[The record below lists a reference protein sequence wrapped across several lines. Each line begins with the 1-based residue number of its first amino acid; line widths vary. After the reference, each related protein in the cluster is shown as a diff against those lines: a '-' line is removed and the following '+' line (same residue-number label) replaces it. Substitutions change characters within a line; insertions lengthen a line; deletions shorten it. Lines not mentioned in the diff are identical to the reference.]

1 MTYSDI
7 LRNVHQKVLRGGSN
21 ILAHHSLRSAAKE
34 ERNWSWLNKTNSWKP
49 GIVRHFGKFANHYYQ
64 YRQWVQV
71 IKGCFFV
78 FYQCLLY
85 CFLTC
90 PQECFGVFWGRE
102 TWTFHLHCV
111 SLSSWHLCPIPQQQ
125 TIKEKYLL
133 ICPYGLWQLMN
144 LPKMLNY
151 PFKGLTTQLLVTR
164 RWHFLET
171 EWSTLCG
178 AFFSCD

>member
-1 MTYSDI
+1 MW
-7 LRNVHQKVLRGGSN
+7 RKVIFFVMCTKRAYAEAL
-21 ILAHHSLRSAAKE
+21 IFWLIIPLALPLKRKE
-34 ERNWSWLNKTNSWKP
+34 IGVGLTKQLKTRFK
-49 GIVRHFGKFANHYYQ
+49 GIVRHFGKFAYHYYQ

-71 IKGCFFV
+71 IKGIFFN
-78 FYQCLLY
+78 QCLLY
-85 CFLTC
+85 CFITC

-102 TWTFHLHCV
+102 TWTFHRHCV
-111 SLSSWHLCPIPQQQ
+111 SLSSWHLCPIPQQ

-133 ICPYGLWQLMN
+133 ICPCGLWQLMN

-171 EWSTLCG
+171 EWSTFCG
-178 AFFSCD
+178 AFSSCD

>member
-1 MTYSDI
+1 M
-7 LRNVHQKVLRGGSN
+7 
-21 ILAHHSLRSAAKE
+21 
-34 ERNWSWLNKTNSWKP
+34 
-49 GIVRHFGKFANHYYQ
+49 
-64 YRQWVQV
+64 
-71 IKGCFFV
+71 FV

-102 TWTFHLHCV
+102 IWAVHLDCV

-151 PFKGLTTQLLVTR
+151 PFTGLTTQLLVTR

-171 EWSTLCG
+171 EWSTFCIS
-178 AFFSCD
+178 FSRSLFCFYFHSLHFYTNNCTFYSLHWKNMIGTFVFKR